1 HWGIPTKKYPSASSS
16 QGGWSNG
23 GGGGADGKRNR
34 PPRTPGSENNFA
46 RITGH
51 RVDMFTSEEQEL
63 LSDVEPVM
71 RRLRNIMHHSGYTD
85 GEPISDDDK
94 TYVLEQIFN
103 FHPEKESK
111 LGSGLDFITVY
122 SILLLLVERLLLI
135 STQRSRC
142 FFVVST
148 DGVKQDLSYRKCI
161 NNYLVEKYPNLA
173 EEFIAKYYK
182 KRDNANRVRNSKTTT
197 NHLETPPLV
206 KKSRLV
212 MEVKTLRHKL
222 LVMEVEILRHRLNL
236 LVTEVKTPRHSLR
249 LRLNLLV
256 G

>member
-1 HWGIPTKKYPSASSS
+1 MLTA
-16 QGGWSNG
+16 
-23 GGGGADGKRNR
+23 
-34 PPRTPGSENNFA
+34 
-46 RITGH
+46 TGH

-111 LGSGLDFITVY
+111 LGSGLDFIT
-122 SILLLLVERLLLI
+122 
-135 STQRSRC
+135 
-142 FFVVST
+142 
-148 DGVKQDLSYRKCI
+148 CI

-182 KRDNANRVRNSKTTT
+182 KRDNANRVRNSQD
-197 NHLETPPLV
+197 NNTPPGNSSTGEKEPV
-206 KKSRLV
+206 SNGGEDSETQAV
-212 MEVKTLRHKL
+212 GNGGGDSETQAQPIGDGG
-222 LVMEVEILRHRLNL
+222 ED
-236 LVTEVKTPRHSLR
+236 TETQP
-249 LRLNLLV
+249 
-256 G
+256 

>member
-1 HWGIPTKKYPSASSS
+1 MKEKNSW
-16 QGGWSNG
+16 W
-23 GGGGADGKRNR
+23 
-34 PPRTPGSENNFA
+34 NNVC
-46 RITGH
+46 R
-51 RVDMFTSEEQEL
+51 
-63 LSDVEPVM
+63 
-71 RRLRNIMHHSGYTD
+71 
-85 GEPISDDDK
+85 
-94 TYVLEQIFN
+94 
-103 FHPEKESK
+103 
-111 LGSGLDFITVY
+111 
-122 SILLLLVERLLLI
+122 LI

-256 G
+256 GKVQRLSDLKHYPCRLFFIKN